1 MEPAG
6 LSSRYGARRLCDS
19 DVGAVYRLS
28 AGNPIFYKYCPPC
41 VTLESIREDM
51 KVLPPGKSGED
62 KFYVGFFDG
71 SMLTAVMD
79 LILKYP
85 NDETAFIGLF
95 MVDSASQGKG
105 TGTAI
110 IEECLCFLKRQGLRR
125 ARLGFAK
132 GNCQSEAFWTKN
144 GFVRTGEEV
153 NNGSY
158 TAVGDGKGAVTR
170 AKAGGYKKRS
180 ARPESGKIKSGMYH
194 TSPIFNSKRTD
205 GHSGLSADPAA
216 GRAGASLYRMSCVR
230 SSTWSSS

>member
-95 MVDSASQGKG
+95 CTLSFGSLSDFKMFGKNVFDLLDFLTSNVGMPLSEIGFSVAAAWIAWKVTAKQLTSAGPVQSWLLWAIRIVIGILSPLLIVTVVL
-105 TGTAI
+105 TG
-110 IEECLCFLKRQGLRR
+110 LL
-125 ARLGFAK
+125 
-132 GNCQSEAFWTKN
+132 
-144 GFVRTGEEV
+144 
-153 NNGSY
+153 
-158 TAVGDGKGAVTR
+158 
-170 AKAGGYKKRS
+170 
-180 ARPESGKIKSGMYH
+180 
-194 TSPIFNSKRTD
+194 
-205 GHSGLSADPAA
+205 
-216 GRAGASLYRMSCVR
+216 
-230 SSTWSSS
+230 

>member
-1 MEPAG
+1 MREKAEQTDTGRAAANAAALPIFQPEQHEAIGEKEGERMEPAG

-158 TAVGDGKGAVTR
+158 TAVVMER
-170 AKAGGYKKRS
+170 V
-180 ARPESGKIKSGMYH
+180 
-194 TSPIFNSKRTD
+194 
-205 GHSGLSADPAA
+205 L
-216 GRAGASLYRMSCVR
+216 
-230 SSTWSSS
+230 

>member
-158 TAVGDGKGAVTR
+158 TAVVMERVLYRGR
-170 AKAGGYKKRS
+170 RLAGIKKRS

>member
-1 MEPAG
+1 MESAG
-6 LSSRYGARRLCDS
+6 LSSRYGARRLCVTAMS
-19 DVGAVYRLS
+19 AQCTAFFGGKSHILQILS
-28 AGNPIFYKYCPPC
+28 AVCNVEKHPGGY
-41 VTLESIREDM
+41 ESSAAGE
-51 KVLPPGKSGED
+51 SGED

-158 TAVGDGKGAVTR
+158 TAVVMER
-170 AKAGGYKKRS
+170 V
-180 ARPESGKIKSGMYH
+180 
-194 TSPIFNSKRTD
+194 
-205 GHSGLSADPAA
+205 L
-216 GRAGASLYRMSCVR
+216 
-230 SSTWSSS
+230 

>member
-19 DVGAVYRLS
+19 DVGAVCRLS

-71 SMLTAVMD
+71 SMLIAVMD

-132 GNCQSEAFWTKN
+132 GNCQSEAF
-144 GFVRTGEEV
+144 
-153 NNGSY
+153 
-158 TAVGDGKGAVTR
+158 
-170 AKAGGYKKRS
+170 
-180 ARPESGKIKSGMYH
+180 
-194 TSPIFNSKRTD
+194 
-205 GHSGLSADPAA
+205 
-216 GRAGASLYRMSCVR
+216 
-230 SSTWSSS
+230 

>member
-1 MEPAG
+1 MAALPVFQPEQHEAIGEKEGERMEPAG

-158 TAVGDGKGAVTR
+158 TAVVMER
-170 AKAGGYKKRS
+170 V
-180 ARPESGKIKSGMYH
+180 
-194 TSPIFNSKRTD
+194 
-205 GHSGLSADPAA
+205 L
-216 GRAGASLYRMSCVR
+216 
-230 SSTWSSS
+230 

>member
-125 ARLGFAK
+125 ARQAGL
-132 GNCQSEAFWTKN
+132 CQRKLPKRGILDQEWFCAHRRGSEQRKLY
-144 GFVRTGEEV
+144 GC
-153 NNGSY
+153 
-158 TAVGDGKGAVTR
+158 GDGKGAVTR
-170 AKAGGYKKRS
+170 AKAGGYKKTERTAGKRKNKIGDVSYIPDFQFKADRRS
-180 ARPESGKIKSGMYH
+180 FRPVRRS
-194 TSPIFNSKRTD
+194 
-205 GHSGLSADPAA
+205 L
-216 GRAGASLYRMSCVR
+216 GRPGRSLIV
-230 SSTWSSS
+230 

>member
-144 GFVRTGEEV
+144 GFVRTGSEQRKLY
-153 NNGSY
+153 GC
-158 TAVGDGKGAVTR
+158 GDGKGAVTR
-170 AKAGGYKKRS
+170 AKAGGYKKTERTAGKWKNKIGDVSYIPDFQFKADRRS
-180 ARPESGKIKSGMYH
+180 FRPVRRSRGRSG
-194 TSPIFNSKRTD
+194 R
-205 GHSGLSADPAA
+205 
-216 GRAGASLYRMSCVR
+216 SLIV
-230 SSTWSSS
+230 

>member
-51 KVLPPGKSGED
+51 NVLPPGKSGED

-125 ARLGFAK
+125 ARQAGL
-132 GNCQSEAFWTKN
+132 CQRKLPKRGILDQEWFCAHRRGSEQRKLY
-144 GFVRTGEEV
+144 GC
-153 NNGSY
+153 
-158 TAVGDGKGAVTR
+158 GDGKGAVTR
-170 AKAGGYKKRS
+170 AKTGGYKKTERTAGKRKNKIGDVSYIPDFQFKADRRS
-180 ARPESGKIKSGMYH
+180 FRPVRRS
-194 TSPIFNSKRTD
+194 R
-205 GHSGLSADPAA
+205 
-216 GRAGASLYRMSCVR
+216 GRPGRSLIV
-230 SSTWSSS
+230 

>member
-1 MEPAG
+1 MSAQCTG
-6 LSSRYGARRLCDS
+6 
-19 DVGAVYRLS
+19 LS

-110 IEECLCFLKRQGLRR
+110 IEECLCFFETAG
-125 ARLGFAK
+125 
-132 GNCQSEAFWTKN
+132 SEACQAGLCQRKLPKR
-144 GFVRTGEEV
+144 GHSGPRMVLCAQARSEQRKLYGC
-153 NNGSY
+153 
-158 TAVGDGKGAVTR
+158 GDGKGAVTR
-170 AKAGGYKKRS
+170 AKAGGYKKTERTAGKRKINIPRRS
-180 ARPESGKIKSGMYH
+180 RGYFRCVQ
-194 TSPIFNSKRTD
+194 SPMIQ
-205 GHSGLSADPAA
+205 AA
-216 GRAGASLYRMSCVR
+216 PRGA
-230 SSTWSSS
+230 

>member
-71 SMLTAVMD
+71 SMLIAVMD

-153 NNGSY
+153 NDGSY
-158 TAVGDGKGAVTR
+158 TAVVMER
-170 AKAGGYKKRS
+170 V
-180 ARPESGKIKSGMYH
+180 
-194 TSPIFNSKRTD
+194 
-205 GHSGLSADPAA
+205 L
-216 GRAGASLYRMSCVR
+216 
-230 SSTWSSS
+230 

>member
-19 DVGAVYRLS
+19 DVGAVYRPS

-71 SMLTAVMD
+71 SMLIAVMD
-79 LILKYP
+79 LIL
-85 NDETAFIGLF
+85 F
-95 MVDSASQGKG
+95 MVDFASQGKG

-110 IEECLCFLKRQGLRR
+110 IEECRCFLKRQGLRR

-158 TAVGDGKGAVTR
+158 TAVVMER
-170 AKAGGYKKRS
+170 V
-180 ARPESGKIKSGMYH
+180 
-194 TSPIFNSKRTD
+194 
-205 GHSGLSADPAA
+205 L
-216 GRAGASLYRMSCVR
+216 
-230 SSTWSSS
+230 

>member
-105 TGTAI
+105 TGPAI

-125 ARLGFAK
+125 ARQAGL
-132 GNCQSEAFWTKN
+132 CQRKLPKRGILDQEWFCAHRRGSEQRKLY
-144 GFVRTGEEV
+144 GC
-153 NNGSY
+153 
-158 TAVGDGKGAVTR
+158 GDGKGAVTR
-170 AKAGGYKKRS
+170 AKTGGYKKTERTAGKWKNKIGDVSYIPDFQFKADRRS
-180 ARPESGKIKSGMYH
+180 FRPVRRS
-194 TSPIFNSKRTD
+194 R
-205 GHSGLSADPAA
+205 
-216 GRAGASLYRMSCVR
+216 GRPGRSLIV
-230 SSTWSSS
+230 

>member
-71 SMLTAVMD
+71 SMLIAVMD

-85 NDETAFIGLF
+85 NDETAFHRPFHGGFRQPGKRDGNGDHRRVPLLF
-95 MVDSASQGKG
+95 E
-105 TGTAI
+105 TA
-110 IEECLCFLKRQGLRR
+110 G
-125 ARLGFAK
+125 
-132 GNCQSEAFWTKN
+132 SEACQAGLCQRKLPKR
-144 GFVRTGEEV
+144 GILDEEWFCAHRR
-153 NNGSY
+153 GSEQRKLY
-158 TAVGDGKGAVTR
+158 GCGDGKGAVTR
-170 AKAGGYKKRS
+170 AKAGGYKKTERTAGKRKNKIGDVSYIPDFQFKADRRS
-180 ARPESGKIKSGMYH
+180 FRPVRRS
-194 TSPIFNSKRTD
+194 R
-205 GHSGLSADPAA
+205 
-216 GRAGASLYRMSCVR
+216 GRPGRSLIV
-230 SSTWSSS
+230 

>member
-95 MVDSASQGKG
+95 MVDSASREKG
-105 TGTAI
+105 R
-110 IEECLCFLKRQGLRR
+110 ER
-125 ARLGFAK
+125 
-132 GNCQSEAFWTKN
+132 
-144 GFVRTGEEV
+144 
-153 NNGSY
+153 
-158 TAVGDGKGAVTR
+158 
-170 AKAGGYKKRS
+170 
-180 ARPESGKIKSGMYH
+180 
-194 TSPIFNSKRTD
+194 
-205 GHSGLSADPAA
+205 
-216 GRAGASLYRMSCVR
+216 R
-230 SSTWSSS
+230 SSKSASAF

>member
-71 SMLTAVMD
+71 SMLIAVMD

-158 TAVGDGKGAVTR
+158 TAVVMES
-170 AKAGGYKKRS
+170 GYKKTERTAGKRKNKIGDVSYIPDFQFKADRRS
-180 ARPESGKIKSGMYH
+180 FRPVRRS
-194 TSPIFNSKRTD
+194 R
-205 GHSGLSADPAA
+205 
-216 GRAGASLYRMSCVR
+216 GRPGRSLIV
-230 SSTWSSS
+230 